1 MTGQTKVETI
11 RASLRKELGDEIV
24 KEMAASMRKALESTK
39 TEWFECQHCHKK
51 SPLVLPNAF
60 ERAKACQ
67 MVMEQLEGK
76 VGTQKEAPQGPKI
89 KVGDLTELSDDAL
102 LSLLE
107 GEPHGETH
115 SETAEETAVQ

>member
-1 MTGQTKVETI
+1 MADAKKNAESI
-11 RASLRKELGDEIV
+11 RASLRKELGNEIV
-24 KEMAASMRKALESTK
+24 VEMAASMRKALESTK

-76 VGTQKEAPQGPKI
+76 VGTQKDPPKDPKG
-89 KVGDLTELSDDAL
+89 KVGDLSELSDEEL
-102 LSLLE
+102 LAIANT
-107 GEPHGETH
+107 EPTGETDG
-115 SETAEETAVQ
+115 EAG